1 VSGPFGFCDAPG
13 PCPEVLVGDK
23 VGVGGGDSV
32 KKLSSDT
39 ELERE
44 RGWGAWVLERVRL
57 ISRAHVPSP
66 RLLSD
71 LAFRL
76 LAASA
81 LCAASSFCRS
91 RRSFSR

>member
-1 VSGPFGFCDAPG
+1 MSGPFGFCDALG

-39 ELERE
+39 ELERKGGE
-44 RGWGAWVLERVRL
+44 VLSRIRL

-76 LAASA
+76 IAASA
-81 LCAASSFCRS
+81 LCAASSF
-91 RRSFSR
+91 